1 MFFDKF
7 RKKKERRTIER
18 VEAPPI
24 ETTKTVDVTAS
35 PTVFVSDEQKHDH
48 DFRLCLKE
56 LERNLHTSESTE
68 EIMRES
74 LKAACEFYDAEFAGI
89 LIVDMETEAWAPV
102 VCYNRLTGRHISRY
116 TKETESFEGFSRW
129 VNAFY
134 RTEPLVVPDI
144 SLLKESNPDEYAH
157 YQRLDVQNLIGAP
170 FGEKPTGFF
179 IVKNLRRYKT
189 IPDMAQMLAFVSMST
204 YYLQELQEN
213 FAMLQESKEKSQD
226 AGVVH
231 INLLGNPEVR
241 IGSHVLNMEKYP
253 SAKGWSIIGY
263 LALKNK
269 EIPARVIVR
278 DMWPDTNPKNAS
290 ENLRS
295 TLYQMRGKF
304 SHLCPDFIKSYTAG
318 YWFNKAYPIVIDTQ
332 QVEELWE
339 KSKKES
345 SLALKVEYWKIAL
358 ALFRGNLY
366 NDLMDETWLT
376 PYYYRYGRLYSEI
389 IVSLLDEL
397 GTMGN
402 YSDTHEYASASLE
415 IAKGN
420 PRVYYWLLISTH
432 MISGYEA
439 ARAALNFIRSD
450 LTDEE
455 LENLKEQ
462 VNTYLVEHGRA
473 KIE

>member
-1 MFFDKF
+1 MFFEKLWK
-7 RKKKERRTIER
+7 RKEGQTIER
-18 VEAPPI
+18 VEPPPI
-24 ETTKTVDVTAS
+24 ETTKTVDDTAS
-35 PTVFVSDEQKHDH
+35 TVFVTDGQKHDH
-48 DFRLCLKE
+48 DFRMCLKE
-56 LERNLHTSESTE
+56 LESKLHTSESTE

-89 LIVDMETEAWAPV
+89 LIADVETEAWSPV
-102 VCYNRLTGRHISRY
+102 VCYNSLTGNHISRY

-129 VNAFY
+129 VSAFY
-134 RTEPLVVPDI
+134 QTEPLVIPDTSI
-144 SLLKESNPDEYAH
+144 LKRSNPDEYAH

-179 IVKNLRRYKT
+179 VVKNLHRYQT

-213 FAMLQESKEKSQD
+213 YAMLQESKERAQD

-241 IGSHVLNMEKYP
+241 IGAHALNMEKYP

-269 EIPARVIVR
+269 EIPAKVIVR
-278 DMWPDTNPKNAS
+278 DIWPDTNPKNAP

-304 SHLCPDFIKSYTAG
+304 SHLCPDFIKSYTNG
-318 YWFNKAYPIVIDTQ
+318 YWFNNAYPIVIDALQ
-332 QVEELWE
+332 AEELWE
-339 KSKKES
+339 KSQKETS
-345 SLALKVEYWKIAL
+345 VALKVEYWKAAL

-366 NDLMDETWLT
+366 NDLLDESWLMT
-376 PYYYRYGRLYSEI
+376 YYHRFSGLYSNI
-389 IVSLLDEL
+389 IGSLLDEL
-397 GTMGN
+397 GAMES
-402 YSDTHEYASASLE
+402 YAEIHKYASASLE
-415 IAKGN
+415 ITKGN
-420 PRVYYWLLISTH
+420 PKVYYWLLISTQ

-439 ARAALNFIRSD
+439 ARATLNSFGGD

-455 LENLKEQ
+455 LDDLKVQ
-462 VNTYLVEHGRA
+462 VNTYLAEHGRP